1 MFKDVIDDNKEE
13 YNESLNENVKTDKFF
28 VGDNDSGYMYHGIDE
43 VIETI
48 KFRINKDIF
57 PIIIDKAE
65 DTSIE
70 ESINEAPDLSK
81 KKGTSTNVLSQN
93 DSWKNCTSVN
103 DLYNTI
109 KKLFDENNL
118 HSVSNNTLL
127 NKIKLKK
134 NLADALM
141 LVYNSILKGSGL
153 GVTEDIDSQYRN
165 IKIVNTMDAT
175 QAAELQGV
183 RDTRK
188 ASEDNMKEKNKETA
202 EFIEDEGKKY
212 VTEKL
217 HLNED
222 SDIDESCNKKRKKRR
237 LKEMANEK
245 RDMWTEIYDYL
256 ARVKYEG
263 KNGKELTAFRQG
275 FVGYDNIYVV
285 NDIDIGISVP
295 KEEDLDY
302 AKRVA
307 EKFNLEY
314 EIKEPTLTHK
324 NYEMIIY
331 IPEEYVND
339 IE

>member
-13 YNESLNENVKTDKFF
+13 YDESLNENVKTDKFF

-43 VIETI
+43 VLDTVE
-48 KFRINKDIF
+48 FRINKNIF

-65 DTSIE
+65 NIV
-70 ESINEAPDLSK
+70 INEAPDLSK
-81 KKGTSTNVLSQN
+81 KKGTSTNVLTKN

-118 HSVSNNTLL
+118 HSTSNNTLL
-127 NKIKLKK
+127 NKIKSKK
-134 NLADALM
+134 NLTDALM
-141 LVYNSILKGSGL
+141 LVYNSILKGSNL
-153 GVTEDIDSQYRN
+153 GVTEDIDSQYRG
-165 IKIVNTMDAT
+165 IDITNTMDAT
-175 QAAELQGV
+175 QAAELQEVEDG
-183 RDTRK
+183 RRT
-188 ASEDNMKEKNKETA
+188 SMDNMKEKNKETA
-202 EFIEDEGKKY
+202 EFIDDEGKKY

-222 SDIDESCNKKRKKRR
+222 SDIDESCNKNRKKRR

-245 RDMWTEIYDYL
+245 RDMWTEIYEYL

-263 KNGKELTAFRQG
+263 KHGKELTAFRQG

-314 EIKEPTLTHK
+314 EIKAPTLTHK

-331 IPEEYVND
+331 IPEEYVK